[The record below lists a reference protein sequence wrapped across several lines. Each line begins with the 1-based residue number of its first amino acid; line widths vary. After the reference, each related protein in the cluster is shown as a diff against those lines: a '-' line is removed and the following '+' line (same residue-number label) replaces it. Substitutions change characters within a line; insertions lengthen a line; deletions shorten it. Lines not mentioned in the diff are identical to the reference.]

1 MSALLSFVRASRLA
15 VVLVCAAAIVTAG
28 HESAVAQK
36 KKKKKKEKEA
46 EAAAEAAQP
55 AEPEKPAPPPEAIEE
70 FKKGQEADKAG
81 DVDTALTHYEK
92 AFELYQDPVLQLL
105 IGEVHRKKGTTAMD
119 GQGYEQAITE
129 FEAANAAFARYI
141 ELAPEGAEVENAKK
155 RIEILTQGITNA
167 KDALAK
173 QKEDEK
179 KEADAAAAA
188 EKKAEEDRRLA
199 IEAEKGGRFAL
210 DGLVVAGVD
219 QDTSALAR
227 LMPGALMQF
236 GRFALE
242 AHLSFEAFL
251 RIQGDKG
258 VSGRAVAAELGARY
272 AFRSARFTGPFAS
285 AGAGFGFFNGKPRER
300 KLVDDMATCEGFDS
314 AEEGACAF
322 DVDRNI
328 STRAGLGWGF
338 EASKKTTVAL
348 RLDAMMWFFSVD
360 GEQPTVPAGA
370 VEKPQRSI
378 AVVFGLEF
386 LHWP

>member
-15 VVLVCAAAIVTAG
+15 VVLVCAAAIVTVAPG
-28 HESAVAQK
+28 SATAQK
-36 KKKKKKEKEA
+36 KKKKKKDKEK

-55 AEPEKPAPPPEAIEE
+55 AEPEKPPIPPEAIEE

-81 DVDTALTHYEK
+81 DVDGALAHYET
-92 AFELYQDPVLQLL
+92 AFTTYPDPTLQLL
-105 IGEVHRKKGTTAMD
+105 IGEAHRKKGTAAME
-119 GQGYEQAITE
+119 GEGYEQAITE
-129 FEAANAAFARYI
+129 FEAANAAFNKYI

-155 RIEILTQGITNA
+155 RIEILTQGIKNA
-167 KDALAK
+167 NDAIAK
-173 QKEDEK
+173 QKADEQK
-179 KEADAAAAA
+179 QQEQDAAAT
-188 EKKAEEDRRLA
+188 KKADEDRRLA
-199 IEAEKGGRFAL
+199 IEAEEGGRFAL

-219 QDTSALAR
+219 QDTSAVAR
-227 LMPGALMQF
+227 LMPGVLLQF

-242 AHLSFEAFL
+242 GHLSFEAFL
-251 RIQGDKG
+251 RTQGDKG
-258 VSGRAVAAELGARY
+258 VSGRSVSAELGARY
-272 AFRSARFTGPFAS
+272 GFQSARFTGLFAS

-300 KLVDDMATCEGFDS
+300 KLVDDMATCEGFDA

-328 STRAGLGWGF
+328 STRVGLGWGF

-370 VEKPQRSI
+370 VDKPQRSM
-378 AVVFGLEF
+378 AVVLGLEF